1 LLSLIFLVVLLRFM
15 HYAQVKHFI
24 LIPLYFLIY
33 SLILLYSFSNKTHF
47 GISLIKVYILF
58 SESLY
63 FESVFLFK
71 CVLIVIISF
80 VFKLIIRVKS
90 FKILSLNS
98 YFIQFLSLLLLQLYS
113 FKNITFNNLQIEE
126 RVYKMLGFDVFILM
140 NRLIHI
146 GMGTA
151 WNEFNFIGIIFNLL
165 KNFVNFN
172 L

>member
-1 LLSLIFLVVLLRFM
+1 M
-15 HYAQVKHFI
+15 
-24 LIPLYFLIY
+24 
-33 SLILLYSFSNKTHF
+33 
-47 GISLIKVYILF
+47 
-58 SESLY
+58 
-63 FESVFLFK
+63 
-71 CVLIVIISF
+71 
-80 VFKLIIRVKS
+80 
-90 FKILSLNS
+90 LSLNS